1 MIGLFKWAERH
12 GGAQLDGLGQEAL
25 LLRVP
30 SGSTV
35 PPACTGLVCEGGV
48 TVRRVDAGKRVDGEV
63 AYCFHPGPY
72 VFDVAPFPAAPE
84 VGLRLQLAIDAP
96 DPRLR
101 QQRFDLFVLA
111 EAEGRLDVSMLRTL
125 IEATL
130 ERELA
135 QGGMQLAPCS
145 TIDEWNAFR
154 AALNHLVY
162 ARFGL
167 TVEDCYPV
175 DLGESV
181 DYAAILRARAAAGE
195 VQPRSA
201 RVFAALRAAPSAPPC
216 DPEQLDAHALR
227 RLFLEV
233 PGVLCRLRAA
243 DVAGCA
249 DFHARQRLL
258 ARLDAVNLSVATMPA
273 LVWEAPGRRLAEP
286 ELRRRA
292 QASAAAL
299 EALDEAWALLARI
312 DAGGEAACQLL
323 ADTADRIVANLE
335 RAVAERRATRA
346 PAPEAA

>member
-1 MIGLFKWAERH
+1 MIGLFKWAERQS
-12 GGAQLDGLGQEAL
+12 GPPLDGLGQDTV

-30 SGSTV
+30 SGTVV
-35 PPACTGLVCEGGV
+35 PPGCTGLVCEGGV
-48 TVRRVDAGKRVDGEV
+48 TVRRIEAGKRTDGEV

-72 VFDVAPFPAAPE
+72 AFDVAPFPTAPE
-84 VGLRLQLAIDAP
+84 LGLRIQLAIDTP

-111 EAEGRLDVSMLRTL
+111 EAEGRLDLPMLRTL

-135 QGGMQLAPCS
+135 QGGLQLPPCTS
-145 TIDEWNAFR
+145 IDEWNAFR
-154 AALNHLVY
+154 AGLNHLAY
-162 ARFGL
+162 ARFGM
-167 TVEDCYPV
+167 TVEDCFPV

-181 DYAAILRARAAAGE
+181 DYAALLRARGAAVAAE
-195 VQPRSA
+195 AQPRSA
-201 RVFAALRAAPSAPPC
+201 RVFAALRAKPAC
-216 DPEQLDAHALR
+216 DPEQLDTHALR

-249 DFHARQRLL
+249 DFHARQLLL

-273 LVWEAPGRRLAEP
+273 LVWEAPGRRLPEP
-286 ELRRRA
+286 EQRRRA
-292 QASAAAL
+292 HASAAAL
-299 EALDEAWALLARI
+299 ETLDEAWALLARI
-312 DAGGEAACQLL
+312 DAGGEGACQRL

-346 PAPEAA
+346 PEPEAA

>member
-1 MIGLFKWAERH
+1 MIGLFKWAERQS
-12 GGAQLDGLGQEAL
+12 GPRLDGLGRDAV

-30 SGSTV
+30 SGTTV

-48 TVRRVDAGKRVDGEV
+48 TVRRVDAGKRIDGEV
-63 AYCFHPGPY
+63 TYCFHPGPY
-72 VFDVAPFPAAPE
+72 TVDVAPFPTAPE
-84 VGLRLQLAIDAP
+84 VGLRIHLAIDAP

-111 EAEGRLDVSMLRTL
+111 EAEGRMDLPMLRTL
-125 IEATL
+125 IETTL

-135 QGGMQLAPCS
+135 QGGMLLPPCT

-154 AALNHLVY
+154 ASLNHLVY
-162 ARFGL
+162 ARFGM
-167 TVEDCYPV
+167 TVEDCFPV

-181 DYAAILRARAAAGE
+181 DYAALLRARTTAAPA
-195 VQPRSA
+195 QPRSA
-201 RVFAALRAAPSAPPC
+201 KVFAALRAAPAARPC

-249 DFHARQRLL
+249 DFHARQQLL
-258 ARLDAVNLSVATMPA
+258 ARLDAVNLSVTTMPS
-273 LVWEAPGRRLAEP
+273 LVWEAPGRRLAEN
-286 ELRRRA
+286 EQRRRA

-312 DAGGEAACQLL
+312 DGGGEGACQRL

-335 RAVAERRATRA
+335 RAVAERRATHA
-346 PAPEAA
+346 PEPEAA